1 MKARNKRCRQ
11 EIWETLFNSL
21 VRECFETQKQCSRF
35 SASITCCLNSRKE
48 RLQQHFRLRR
58 KSANFSK
65 DANCTRHSSG
75 PMNKDFVLLRR
86 CLSRRMNE
94 GKGKTYNTAG
104 TLTDKV
110 EGKAMISQTLSTRP
124 SVVFMIR
131 RDSEMEGRSRCRSD
145 IYVFKLN
152 SSE

>member
-11 EIWETLFNSL
+11 GIWETLFKSL

-35 SASITCCLNSRKE
+35 SASITLPEQSQRKASAT
-48 RLQQHFRLRR
+48 LPIQLRR

-75 PMNKDFVLLRR
+75 PINQDFLLLRR
-86 CLSRRMNE
+86 CLSRMNE

-131 RDSEMEGRSRCRSD
+131 RDSEMEGKSRCRSD
-145 IYVFKLN
+145 IYVFTLN